1 MQTAVLGVCCDSVKD
16 VVRARLLHACGN
28 NCGSGLAGGGE
39 EARNFH
45 AVRRVLRSVGKRV
58 RVLDVEC
65 MADFWDGLWLGVWF
79 LGAARGALAGTLVW
93 SRFDQHVFVANCEG
107 MQEWLDPGDSCG
119 AVGRAPWIAC
129 NV

>member
-1 MQTAVLGVCCDSVKD
+1 MCSPHMQDQARSTEGACLLDFGSRLGRWHRKCLQTAVLGVCCDSVKD

-39 EARNFH
+39 ETRNFH

-65 MADFWDGLWLGVWF
+65 MADFWDGLWLGV
-79 LGAARGALAGTLVW
+79 
-93 SRFDQHVFVANCEG
+93 
-107 MQEWLDPGDSCG
+107 
-119 AVGRAPWIAC
+119 
-129 NV
+129 